1 MISQT
6 PDYYRTQTKGDA
18 VMNGNSALLK
28 KIVDNVEKV
37 IVGKRNAIELTLV
50 ALICDGHVLLED
62 VPGVGKTSLVSAL
75 AKSVSASFKRIQFT
89 PDVLP
94 SDITGFSIYNQ
105 KTCEFEFRAGN
116 AMCQIL
122 LADEINRTSPKT
134 QSSLLEIMEEKQVT
148 VDGTTYKLPKPFMVL
163 ATQNPIEYIGTY
175 PLPEAQM
182 DRFFL
187 KISLGYP
194 QPGEEVFILS
204 RFLQD
209 NPLETLEPVVDS
221 ADIIIMQNEVKQ
233 VHIDKTLKNYVVDI
247 VNLTRKNE
255 YIALG
260 SSPRG
265 SLAVCRAAQAWA
277 YYSGRNYVIPE
288 DIKKMLIP
296 TLSHRILLKQE
307 AKLKKMSTLD
317 ILGSIIDKVFIPLV
331 DNYEKK

>member
-1 MISQT
+1 MVS
-6 PDYYRTQTKGDA
+6 
-18 VMNGNSALLK
+18 MNNNSALLK
-28 KIVDNVEKV
+28 KIADNVENV
-37 IVGKRNAIELTLV
+37 IVGKRNAIELTIV
-50 ALICDGHVLLED
+50 ALICNGHVLLED

-105 KTCEFEFRAGN
+105 KTCEFEFRAGS

-134 QSSLLEIMEEKQVT
+134 QSSLLEIMEENQVT
-148 VDGTTYKLPKPFMVL
+148 VDGITYKLPKPFMVL
-163 ATQNPIEYIGTY
+163 ATQNPIDYIGTY

-182 DRFFL
+182 DRFFM

-194 QPGEEVFILS
+194 DPGEEVYILS

-221 ADIIIMQNEVKQ
+221 SDIINIQNEVKQ
-233 VHIDKTLKNYVVDI
+233 IHIDKTLKNYVVDI
-247 VNLTRKNE
+247 VNQTRKNE

-277 YYSGRNYVIPE
+277 YYSGRGFVLPE
-288 DIKKMLIP
+288 DIKKMLLP

-307 AKLKKMSTLD
+307 AKLKRMSVTD
-317 ILGSIIDKVFIPLV
+317 ILSSIIEKVYIPLV

>member
-1 MISQT
+1 
-6 PDYYRTQTKGDA
+6 
-18 VMNGNSALLK
+18 MNNNSALLK
-28 KIVDNVEKV
+28 KIADNVEKV
-37 IVGKRNAIELTLV
+37 IVGKRSAIEFTLV
-50 ALICDGHVLLED
+50 ALICNGHVLLED

-75 AKSVSASFKRIQFT
+75 AKSISASFRRIQFT

-105 KTCEFEFRAGN
+105 KTCEFEFRSGS

-187 KISLGYP
+187 KICLGYP
-194 QPGEEVFILS
+194 QPGEEVYILS

-221 ADIIIMQNEVKQ
+221 SDIINMQNEVKQ
-233 VHIDKTLKNYVVDI
+233 VYIDKTLKNYVVEI
-247 VNLTRKNE
+247 VNLTRKND

-277 YYSGRNYVIPE
+277 YYSGRDYVLPE

-307 AKLKKMSTLD
+307 AKLKKMSVLD

>member
-1 MISQT
+1 M
-6 PDYYRTQTKGDA
+6 D
-18 VMNGNSALLK
+18 NNSALLK
-28 KIVDNVEKV
+28 DIVDNIEKV

-50 ALICDGHVLLED
+50 ALISNGHVLLED

-75 AKSVSASFKRIQFT
+75 AKSISASFKRIQFT

-105 KTCEFEFRAGN
+105 KTCEFEFRAGS

-134 QSSLLEIMEEKQVT
+134 QSSLLEIMEENQVT

-163 ATQNPIEYIGTY
+163 ATQNPIDYIGTY

-194 QPGEEVFILS
+194 HPGEETYILS
-204 RFLQD
+204 RFLQN
-209 NPLETLEPVVDS
+209 NPLEKLEPVVDS
-221 ADIIIMQNEVKQ
+221 SDIINMQNEVKQ
-233 VHIDKTLKNYVVDI
+233 VFIDNTLKNYVVEI
-247 VNLTRKNE
+247 VNQTRRNE
-255 YIALG
+255 FISLG

-277 YYSGRNYVIPE
+277 YYCGRNYVLPE

-296 TLSHRILLKQE
+296 TLAHRILLKQE
-307 AKLKKMSTLD
+307 AKLKKMSPTD
-317 ILGSIIDKVFIPLV
+317 ILSSIINKEFVPLV

>member
-1 MISQT
+1 
-6 PDYYRTQTKGDA
+6 
-18 VMNGNSALLK
+18 MNNNSVLLK
-28 KIVDNVEKV
+28 RIADNVEKV

-50 ALICDGHVLLED
+50 ALVCNGHVLLED
-62 VPGVGKTSLVSAL
+62 VPGVGKTSLISAL
-75 AKSVSASFKRIQFT
+75 AKSISASFRRIQFT

-105 KTCEFEFRAGN
+105 KTSEFEFRPGS

-134 QSSLLEIMEEKQVT
+134 QSSLLEIMEENQVT
-148 VDGTTYKLPKPFMVL
+148 VDGNTYKLPKPFMVL

-194 QPGEEVFILS
+194 QAGEEVYILS

-209 NPLETLEPVVDS
+209 NPLETLDPVADS
-221 ADIIIMQNEVKQ
+221 SEIITIQNEVRQ

-247 VNLTRKNE
+247 INQTRNND

-260 SSPRG
+260 ASPRG

-277 YYSGRNYVIPE
+277 YFNSRDYVLPE

-307 AKLKKMSTLD
+307 AKLKKMTSSDVLS
-317 ILGSIIDKVFIPLV
+317 SIIDKVYIPLV

>member
-1 MISQT
+1 M
-6 PDYYRTQTKGDA
+6 P
-18 VMNGNSALLK
+18 MNDNSAILR
-28 KIVDNVEKV
+28 KIADNVEKV
-37 IVGKRNAIELTLV
+37 IVGKRNAIELTLI
-50 ALICDGHVLLED
+50 ALICNGHVLLED

-75 AKSVSASFKRIQFT
+75 AKSISASFSRIQFT

-105 KTCEFEFRAGN
+105 KTCEFEYRPGS

-148 VDGTTYKLPKPFMVL
+148 VDGNTYKLPKPFMVL
-163 ATQNPIEYIGTY
+163 ATQNPIDYIGTY

-194 QPGEEVFILS
+194 EPGEEVYILS

-209 NPLETLEPVVDS
+209 NPLETLEPVADS
-221 ADIIIMQNEVKQ
+221 SDIINMQNEVKQ
-233 VHIDKTLKNYVVDI
+233 VHIDNTLKNYIVEI
-247 VNLTRKNE
+247 VNLTRRNDF
-255 YIALG
+255 IALG

-277 YYSGRNYVIPE
+277 YYCGRDYVLPE
-288 DIKKMLIP
+288 DIKKMLLP
-296 TLSHRILLKQE
+296 TLCHRIVLKQE
-307 AKLKKMSTLD
+307 AKLKKMSALD
-317 ILGSIIDKVFIPLV
+317 ILTSIIDKVFIPLV

>member
-1 MISQT
+1 MV
-6 PDYYRTQTKGDA
+6 A
-18 VMNGNSALLK
+18 MENNSALLK
-28 KIVDNVEKV
+28 KVADNVEKV
-37 IVGKRNAIELTLV
+37 IVGKRNAIELTLI
-50 ALICDGHVLLED
+50 ALICNGHVLVED

-75 AKSVSASFKRIQFT
+75 AKSISASFKRISFT

-105 KTCEFEFRAGN
+105 KTCEFEFRSGS

-148 VDGTTYKLPKPFMVL
+148 VDGITYKLPKPFMVL

-194 QPGEEVFILS
+194 QAGEEIYILS
-204 RFLQD
+204 RFLQE
-209 NPLETLEPVVDS
+209 NPLDTLEPVVDS
-221 ADIIIMQNEVKQ
+221 TDIINMQNEVKQ
-233 VHIDKTLKNYVVDI
+233 IYIDKTLKNYVVEI

-277 YYSGRNYVIPE
+277 YYCGREYVLPE

-317 ILGSIIDKVFIPLV
+317 ILNSIIDKVFIPLV

>member
-1 MISQT
+1 MVYI
-6 PDYYRTQTKGDA
+6 
-18 VMNGNSALLK
+18 NNNSALLK
-28 KIVDNVEKV
+28 KIADNVENV
-37 IVGKRNAIELTLV
+37 IVGKRNAIELAII
-50 ALICDGHVLLED
+50 ALISNGHVLLED

-75 AKSVSASFKRIQFT
+75 AKSISASFKRIQFT

-105 KTCEFEFRAGN
+105 KTGEFEFRPGT

-134 QSSLLEIMEEKQVT
+134 QSSLLEIMEENQVT

-182 DRFFL
+182 DRFFI

-194 QPGEEVFILS
+194 QQGEEVYILS
-204 RFLQD
+204 RFLED
-209 NPLETLEPVVDS
+209 NPLETLEAVATSD
-221 ADIIIMQNEVKQ
+221 DILQIQKDVKQ
-233 VHIDKTLKNYVVDI
+233 VYIDKTLKNYVIDI
-247 VNLTRKNE
+247 VSMTRKNQ

-260 SSPRG
+260 ASPRG
-265 SLAVCRAAQAWA
+265 SIAVCRAAQAWA
-277 YYSGRNYVIPE
+277 YFNGRDYVIPE
-288 DIKKMLIP
+288 DIKKMLLP
-296 TLSHRILLKQE
+296 TLSHRLVLKQE
-307 AKLKKMSTLD
+307 AKLKKMSSSD
-317 ILGSIIDKVFIPLV
+317 ILTSIIDKVYIPMV

>member
-6 PDYYRTQTKGDA
+6 PDYYRTQTKGDG

>member
-1 MISQT
+1 
-6 PDYYRTQTKGDA
+6 
-18 VMNGNSALLK
+18 MNNNSVLLK
-28 KIVDNVEKV
+28 KIADNIEKV
-37 IVGKRNAIELTLV
+37 IVGKRHAIELTLV
-50 ALICDGHVLLED
+50 ALICNGHVLLED

-75 AKSVSASFKRIQFT
+75 AKSISSTFKRIQFT

-105 KTCEFEFRAGN
+105 KTCEFEFRSGS

-182 DRFFL
+182 DRFFI

-194 QPGEEVFILS
+194 QPGEEVYILS

-209 NPLETLEPVVDS
+209 NPLDTLEPVVDS
-221 ADIIIMQNEVKQ
+221 SDIIIMQDEVKQ
-233 VHIDKTLKNYVVDI
+233 IYIDKTLENYVVDI
-247 VNLTRKNE
+247 VNLTRKND

-277 YYSGRNYVIPE
+277 YYCGRDYVIPE

-296 TLSHRILLKQE
+296 TLSHRIILKQE
-307 AKLKKMSTLD
+307 AKLKKMSALD
-317 ILGSIIDKVFIPLV
+317 ILNSIIEKVFIPLV

>member
-1 MISQT
+1 M
-6 PDYYRTQTKGDA
+6 D
-18 VMNGNSALLK
+18 NNSALLK
-28 KIVDNVEKV
+28 DIVDNIEKV

-50 ALICDGHVLLED
+50 ALISNGHVLLED

-75 AKSVSASFKRIQFT
+75 AKSISASFKRIQFT

-105 KTCEFEFRAGN
+105 KTCEFEFRAGS

-134 QSSLLEIMEEKQVT
+134 QSSLLEIMEDNQVT

-163 ATQNPIEYIGTY
+163 ATQNPIDYIGTY

-194 QPGEEVFILS
+194 QPGEEAYILS
-204 RFLQD
+204 RFLQN
-209 NPLETLEPVVDS
+209 NPLEKLEPVVDS
-221 ADIIIMQNEVKQ
+221 SDIINMQNEVKQ
-233 VHIDKTLKNYVVDI
+233 VFIDNTLKNYVVEI
-247 VNLTRKNE
+247 VNQTRRNE
-255 YIALG
+255 FISLG

-277 YYSGRNYVIPE
+277 YYCGRNYVLPE

-296 TLSHRILLKQE
+296 TLAHRILLKQE
-307 AKLKKMSTLD
+307 AKLKKMSTID
-317 ILGSIIDKVFIPLV
+317 ILSSIINKEFVPLV

>member
-1 MISQT
+1 MVYI
-6 PDYYRTQTKGDA
+6 
-18 VMNGNSALLK
+18 NNNSDLLK
-28 KIVDNVEKV
+28 KIADNVENV
-37 IVGKRNAIELTLV
+37 IVGKRNAIELAII
-50 ALICDGHVLLED
+50 ALISNGHVLLED

-75 AKSVSASFKRIQFT
+75 AKSISASFKRIQFT

-105 KTCEFEFRAGN
+105 KTGDFEFRPGT

-134 QSSLLEIMEEKQVT
+134 QSSLLEIMEENQVT

-182 DRFFL
+182 DRFFI

-194 QPGEEVFILS
+194 QQGEEVYILS
-204 RFLQD
+204 RFLED
-209 NPLETLEPVVDS
+209 NPLETLEAVASSD
-221 ADIIIMQNEVKQ
+221 DILQIQKDVKH
-233 VHIDKTLKNYVVDI
+233 VYIDKTLKNYVIDI
-247 VNLTRKNE
+247 VSMTRKNQ

-260 SSPRG
+260 ASPRG
-265 SLAVCRAAQAWA
+265 SIAVCRAAQAWA
-277 YYSGRNYVIPE
+277 YFNGRDYVIPE
-288 DIKKMLIP
+288 DIKKMLLP
-296 TLSHRILLKQE
+296 TLSHRLVLKQE
-307 AKLKKMSTLD
+307 AKLKKMSSSD
-317 ILGSIIDKVFIPLV
+317 ILTSIIDKVYIPMV

>member
-1 MISQT
+1 ME
-6 PDYYRTQTKGDA
+6 
-18 VMNGNSALLK
+18 NNSALLK
-28 KIVDNVEKV
+28 RIADNVEKV
-37 IVGKRNAIELTLV
+37 IVGKRNAIELTLI
-50 ALICDGHVLLED
+50 ALVCNGHVLLED

-105 KTCEFEFRAGN
+105 KTCEFEYRPGS

-134 QSSLLEIMEEKQVT
+134 QSSLLEIMEENQVT
-148 VDGTTYKLPKPFMVL
+148 VDGITYKLPKPFMVL
-163 ATQNPIEYIGTY
+163 ATQNPIEYLGTY

-187 KISLGYP
+187 KITLGYP
-194 QPGEEVFILS
+194 QPGEEVYILS

-221 ADIIIMQNEVKQ
+221 SDIINIQNEVKQ
-233 VHIDKTLKNYVVDI
+233 IHIDKTLKNYVVEI
-247 VNLTRKNE
+247 VTMTRKNE

-277 YYSGRNYVIPE
+277 YYCGRDYVLPE
-288 DIKKMLIP
+288 DIKKMLLP

-307 AKLKKMSTLD
+307 AKLKKMSTID
-317 ILGSIIDKVFIPLV
+317 ILSSIIDKVYIPLV

>member
-1 MISQT
+1 
-6 PDYYRTQTKGDA
+6 
-18 VMNGNSALLK
+18 MNNNNSALLK
-28 KIVDNVEKV
+28 KIADNVEKV

-50 ALICDGHVLLED
+50 ALICNGHVLLED

-75 AKSVSASFKRIQFT
+75 AKSITASFKRVSFT

-105 KTCEFEFRAGN
+105 KTCEFEFRAGS

-148 VDGTTYKLPKPFMVL
+148 VDGITYMLPKPFMVL
-163 ATQNPIEYIGTY
+163 ATQNPIDYIGTY

-194 QPGEEVFILS
+194 QLGEEVYILS

-221 ADIIIMQNEVKQ
+221 SDIINIQNEVKQ
-233 VHIDKTLKNYVVDI
+233 VYIDKTLKNYVVEI
-247 VNLTRKNE
+247 VNLTRKND

-277 YYSGRNYVIPE
+277 YYCGRDYVLPE

-307 AKLKKMSTLD
+307 AKLKKMSVLD
-317 ILGSIIDKVFIPLV
+317 ILSSIIDKVFIPLV

>member
-1 MISQT
+1 M
-6 PDYYRTQTKGDA
+6 D
-18 VMNGNSALLK
+18 NNSALLK
-28 KIVDNVEKV
+28 DIVDNIEKV

-50 ALICDGHVLLED
+50 ALISNGHVLLED

-75 AKSVSASFKRIQFT
+75 AKSISASFKRIQFT

-105 KTCEFEFRAGN
+105 KTCEFEFRAGS

-134 QSSLLEIMEEKQVT
+134 QSSLLEIMEENQVT

-163 ATQNPIEYIGTY
+163 ATQNPIDYIGTY

-194 QPGEEVFILS
+194 QPGEEAYILS
-204 RFLQD
+204 RFLQN
-209 NPLETLEPVVDS
+209 NPLEKLEPVVDS
-221 ADIIIMQNEVKQ
+221 SDIINMQNEVKQ
-233 VHIDKTLKNYVVDI
+233 VFIDNTLKNYVVEI
-247 VNLTRKNE
+247 VNQTRRNE
-255 YIALG
+255 FISLG

-277 YYSGRNYVIPE
+277 YYCGRNYVLPE

-296 TLSHRILLKQE
+296 TLAHRILLKQE
-307 AKLKKMSTLD
+307 AKLKKMSTID
-317 ILGSIIDKVFIPLV
+317 ILSSIINKEFVPLV

>member
-1 MISQT
+1 
-6 PDYYRTQTKGDA
+6 
-18 VMNGNSALLK
+18 MNNNSALLK
-28 KIVDNVEKV
+28 KIADNVENV
-37 IVGKRNAIELTLV
+37 IVGKRNAIELTIV
-50 ALICDGHVLLED
+50 ALICNGHVLLED

-105 KTCEFEFRAGN
+105 KTCEFEFRAGS

-134 QSSLLEIMEEKQVT
+134 QSSLLEIMEENQVT
-148 VDGTTYKLPKPFMVL
+148 VDGITYKLPKPFMVL
-163 ATQNPIEYIGTY
+163 ATQNPIDYIGTY

-182 DRFFL
+182 DRFFM

-194 QPGEEVFILS
+194 DPGEEVYILS

-221 ADIIIMQNEVKQ
+221 SDIINIQNEVKQ
-233 VHIDKTLKNYVVDI
+233 IHIDKTLKNYVVDI
-247 VNLTRKNE
+247 VNQTRKNE

-277 YYSGRNYVIPE
+277 YYSGRGFVLPE
-288 DIKKMLIP
+288 DIKKMLLP

-307 AKLKKMSTLD
+307 AKLKRMSVTD
-317 ILGSIIDKVFIPLV
+317 ILSSIIEKVYIPLV

>member
-1 MISQT
+1 
-6 PDYYRTQTKGDA
+6 
-18 VMNGNSALLK
+18 MNKNSAVLK
-28 KIVDNVEKV
+28 NIADNVEKV

-50 ALICDGHVLLED
+50 ALICNGHVLLED

-75 AKSVSASFKRIQFT
+75 AKSISASFRRVQFT

-105 KTCEFEFRAGN
+105 KTCEFEFRPGS

-134 QSSLLEIMEEKQVT
+134 QSSLLEIMEENQVT

-194 QPGEEVFILS
+194 QAGEEVYIIS

-209 NPLETLEPVVDS
+209 NPLEMLQPVAES
-221 ADIIIMQNEVKQ
+221 SDIITIQNEVKQ
-233 VHIDKTLKNYVVDI
+233 VYIDKTLKNYVVDI
-247 VNLTRKNE
+247 VNMTRKHE

-277 YYSGRNYVIPE
+277 YYNGRDYVLPE
-288 DIKKMLIP
+288 DIKKMLLP
-296 TLSHRILLKQE
+296 TLSHRIILKQE
-307 AKLKKMSTLD
+307 AKLKKMSALD
-317 ILGSIIDKVFIPLV
+317 ILTNIIDKVYIPLV

>member
-1 MISQT
+1 
-6 PDYYRTQTKGDA
+6 
-18 VMNGNSALLK
+18 MNENSVLLR
-28 KIVDNVEKV
+28 KIADNVEKV
-37 IVGKRNAIELTLV
+37 IVGKRNAIELTLI
-50 ALICDGHVLLED
+50 ALICNGHILLED

-75 AKSVSASFKRIQFT
+75 AKSISASFSRIQFT

-105 KTCEFEFRAGN
+105 KNGEFEYRAGS

-163 ATQNPIEYIGTY
+163 ATQNPIDYIGTY

-194 QPGEEVFILS
+194 EAGEEVYILT

-209 NPLETLEPVVDS
+209 NPLETLKPVADS
-221 ADIIIMQNEVKQ
+221 SDIINMQNEVKQ
-233 VHIDKTLKNYVVDI
+233 VHIDNTLKNYVVEI
-247 VNLTRKNE
+247 VNLTRRNDF
-255 YIALG
+255 IALG

-277 YYSGRNYVIPE
+277 YYNGRDHVLPE
-288 DIKKMLIP
+288 DIKKMLLP
-296 TLSHRILLKQE
+296 TLCHRILLKQE
-307 AKLKKMSTLD
+307 AKLKKMSAYD
-317 ILGSIIDKVFIPLV
+317 ILTSIIEKVYIPLADKV
-331 DNYEKK
+331 